1 MRSFLGRILAWLA
14 LLGGFL
20 VLFWSGHRAAY
31 SVWLNAHPLYDDAY
45 WAEQFNRYFTIFAAA
60 LVVELAAVWWL
71 IRLRRGRRVSLAP

>member
-1 MRSFLGRILAWLA
+1 MNRNLRRALAWLA

-20 VLFWSGHRAAY
+20 VLFRSGYRAAY

-45 WAEQFNRYFTIFAAA
+45 WAERFNRYFTIFAAA